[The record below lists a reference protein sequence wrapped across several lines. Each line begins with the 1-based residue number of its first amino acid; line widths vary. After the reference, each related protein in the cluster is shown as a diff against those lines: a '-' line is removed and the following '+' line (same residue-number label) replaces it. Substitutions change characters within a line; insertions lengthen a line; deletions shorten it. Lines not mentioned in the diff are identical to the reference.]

1 MALRKRFQTHLL
13 EPTMRIVVAVAFSFF
28 LYVFLTLS
36 VNPTA
41 MNAAA
46 AAAAAFLEKKSRCWA
61 RLNAADAA

>member
-1 MALRKRFQTHLL
+1 
-13 EPTMRIVVAVAFSFF
+13 MRIVVAVAFSFF
-28 LYVFLTLS
+28 PLSMFLTLS

>member
-1 MALRKRFQTHLL
+1 
-13 EPTMRIVVAVAFSFF
+13 MRIVVAVVFSFF

-46 AAAAAFLEKKSRCWA
+46 AAATAFLEKKSRCWA